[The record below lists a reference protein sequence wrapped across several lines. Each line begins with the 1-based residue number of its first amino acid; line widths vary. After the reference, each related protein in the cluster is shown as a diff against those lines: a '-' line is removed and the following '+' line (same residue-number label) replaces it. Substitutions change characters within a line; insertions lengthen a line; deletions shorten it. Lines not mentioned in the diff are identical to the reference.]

1 MADEDTNN
9 DANPSKKLRDDGP
22 NIVYV
27 ETVNGYAG
35 PYVTLTAPDL
45 KAYTTAQADA
55 KFTVPIASA
64 TVAGKVRV
72 GAGLTIDANG
82 VLGTNSAAPDWS
94 AITNKPTSYPPTKA
108 GTTVLGG
115 IKVGVGLTI
124 NDDGTLNASGT
135 APEWATILNKPAA
148 YPPTAATATQIGG
161 VKPGA
166 GLTVD
171 ANGVLNSLNSVPT
184 WDAILDKPTV
194 FPPPIASDTVLG
206 GVKEGTNIEIDADGS
221 ISARVLWDTILEKPL
236 EFPPNVATK
245 DKRGGIYV
253 GDGLKADE
261 SGVLSLTLADYNNI
275 GGVVPGATL
284 ATDGVTGRLD
294 VVPASKENFGAVK
307 IGDTLYVDDKG
318 FLEANPGAIQP
329 ATADTLGGVKV
340 GSGLSITEDGIL
352 SSASFTNRLS
362 VSGEFTDKQ
371 GEWTLPD
378 NIEYFRVTVVGAGG
392 RGGKGSSDASKGPA
406 GGGGG
411 SGGVVQALFRA
422 KKYPAGQ
429 VFTYQAGG
437 NEGIDP
443 NNRLRSAS
451 FFRRKEADPLSAI
464 IAGTCG
470 VAGQSWNDAE
480 PTTNGWCRGG
490 DGGKAE
496 TGGVDIGV
504 VTVTFACAGQKGGIG
519 ASYTIW
525 NGKQKAFAGRGG
537 ACAYGMGSNNA
548 NSPLGYGGGGQGGD
562 ADDAASTN
570 GSDPQRGLVVIE
582 W

>member
-9 DANPSKKLRDDGP
+9 DLNPSKKLRDDGP

-221 ISARVLWDTILEKPL
+221 ISARVVWDTIIQKPL
-236 EFPPNVATK
+236 EFPPTVATK
-245 DKRGGIYV
+245 DKRGGVYV

-329 ATADTLGGVKV
+329 ATADTLGGVKIGTGV
-340 GSGLSITEDGIL
+340 NVTEEGVISVPQGFPFPKNHLNFSPERGIPGKDGVYIWEVPE
-352 SSASFTNRLS
+352 NCE
-362 VSGEFTDKQ
+362 V
-371 GEWTLPD
+371 
-378 NIEYFRVTVVGAGG
+378 FRVTVVGSGGSGGQTSNKGTGGTGGGGGGWAQATFFGLPKGTKFKITAGKQTYGG
-392 RGGKGSSDASKGPA
+392 RGPDFSHPSLFQSGDGKRTYLTANGGQNGFDGVDDTSKVLVGAVGGVGSHDYDPKFMTIPNLGTGGDGGWAACINNKPYAGLGGSSLFCGPSWYSGQA

-411 SGGVVQALFRA
+411 GGGINTQDGSGKVA
-422 KKYPAGQ
+422 AGQ
-429 VFTYQAGG
+429 D
-437 NEGIDP
+437 GIV
-443 NNRLRSAS
+443 
-451 FFRRKEADPLSAI
+451 I
-464 IAGTCG
+464 I
-470 VAGQSWNDAE
+470 E
-480 PTTNGWCRGG
+480 
-490 DGGKAE
+490 
-496 TGGVDIGV
+496 
-504 VTVTFACAGQKGGIG
+504 
-519 ASYTIW
+519 Y
-525 NGKQKAFAGRGG
+525 
-537 ACAYGMGSNNA
+537 
-548 NSPLGYGGGGQGGD
+548 
-562 ADDAASTN
+562 
-570 GSDPQRGLVVIE
+570 
-582 W
+582 